1 MAEQEAAEV
10 DEEPEATASA
20 EESDTAAD
28 DAADD
33 DGGAAAD
40 DAASDDGGVADA
52 VDERAAE
59 LTGAGGE
66 GGGAEGEPMSEINRT
81 EVDAATAHLD
91 DANLADDRETLKKI
105 QKGM

>member
-20 EESDTAAD
+20 EEPDTAAD
-28 DAADD
+28 E
-33 DGGAAAD
+33 
-40 DAASDDGGVADA
+40 AASDDSGMAGA
-52 VDERAAE
+52 VDDRAAE

-66 GGGAEGEPMSEINRT
+66 GGGGDDGPISEINRT
-81 EVDAATAHLD
+81 EVDAAAAHLD